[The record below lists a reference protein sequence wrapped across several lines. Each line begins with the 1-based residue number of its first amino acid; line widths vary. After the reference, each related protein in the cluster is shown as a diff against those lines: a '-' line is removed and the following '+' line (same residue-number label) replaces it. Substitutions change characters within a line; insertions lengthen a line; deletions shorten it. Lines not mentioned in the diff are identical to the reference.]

1 LQRVKAAQRAA
12 SARVAKA
19 AIVAAVLVAAGG
31 VESARAASG
40 WSHGR
45 RHHRG

>member
-1 LQRVKAAQRAA
+1 VESVRVVK
-12 SARVAKA
+12 VAIA
-19 AIVAAVLVAAGG
+19 VAVLVAAGG

-45 RHHRG
+45 HHRG